1 MSPGVLTRLS
11 NSLPFTAQE
20 NENVKPKY
28 LMIEGYESQTQIYR
42 RKIPIGSF
50 TERQL
55 EALLKAL
62 AAKAGLEN
70 DEIVGA
76 YAKRRTKIA
85 NDLLEVTKETST
97 FMYSCGLN
105 PYFTARPVNE

>member
-1 MSPGVLTRLS
+1 MTKV
-11 NSLPFTAQE
+11 

-28 LMIEGYESQTQIYR
+28 LMIEGYDSQTQIYE
-42 RKIPIGSF
+42 RKVPIGSI

-62 AAKAGLEN
+62 AAKAGLEY

-85 NDLLEVTKETST
+85 NDLLEVTKDATT

-105 PYFTARPVNE
+105 PYFTARPIHD

>member
-1 MSPGVLTRLS
+1 MC
-11 NSLPFTAQE
+11 FA
-20 NENVKPKY
+20 NE
-28 LMIEGYESQTQIYR
+28 
-42 RKIPIGSF
+42 RKVPIGSI

-76 YAKRRTKIA
+76 YARRRTKIA
-85 NDLLEVTKETST
+85 NERRTSALFSKNGAPIWLILLQMMLKPVVLITKFNQNLIKSRV
-97 FMYSCGLN
+97 SRCRHRV
-105 PYFTARPVNE
+105 P